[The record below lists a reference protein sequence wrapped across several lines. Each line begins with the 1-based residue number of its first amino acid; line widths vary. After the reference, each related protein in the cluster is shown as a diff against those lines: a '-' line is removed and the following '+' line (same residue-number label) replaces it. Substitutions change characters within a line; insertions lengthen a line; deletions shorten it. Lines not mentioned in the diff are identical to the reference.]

1 MNDSLITSTGHTA
14 TGYAEDRSILVV
26 AFSAFAKW
34 PFLREIAPLD
44 DRRSWW
50 IDDGLLLDV
59 GKTEARRR
67 RV

>member
-26 AFSAFAKW
+26 AFSAFTKW
-34 PFLREIAPLD
+34 AFLREIAPLD
-44 DRRSWW
+44 DRRW